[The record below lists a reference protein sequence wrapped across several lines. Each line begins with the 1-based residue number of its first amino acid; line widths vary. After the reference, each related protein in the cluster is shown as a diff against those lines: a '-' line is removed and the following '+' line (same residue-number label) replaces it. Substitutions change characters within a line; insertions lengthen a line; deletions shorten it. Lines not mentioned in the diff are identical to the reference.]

1 MVTKSYKFFKKMNT
15 WVWGDMLS
23 SLGTD
28 MDLYDTKT
36 ALPGKIEYKIIKS

>member
-1 MVTKSYKFFKKMNT
+1 
-15 WVWGDMLS
+15 
-23 SLGTD
+23 LGTD